1 MENNNIGDKP
11 KYEIPTHDPQT
22 GEVNPYYEE
31 LTGKS
36 IEQPRLVI
44 IPESDMDK
52 LNRFLI
58 TVANTDGVGIR
69 RKVVMIKKFLEV
81 LGDKED

>member
-1 MENNNIGDKP
+1 MGSNHMNDHFKKIGTDTTNDKP
-11 KYEIPTHDPQT
+11 
-22 GEVNPYYEE
+22 
-31 LTGKS
+31 
-36 IEQPRLVI
+36 IESS
-44 IPESDMDK
+44 IPETDMDK

-69 RKVVMIKKFLEV
+69 RKILMIKKFLDV